1 MSRHANLPFH
11 IYVNVDNKFLGEKMP
26 SGTTPAIWHSV
37 FCRSNQVLMCHVL
50 LESGA
55 NWTGLPIQAI
65 STKES
70 FEFTSDD
77 LMPWAAM
84 GEDLDIF
91 NVNYLEGIECETREP
106 IKSKGRHTGIMI
118 DWKDGFSRYPQ
129 EHKPLNM
136 IELENGQFAFLPNN
150 FVVYNDKHFVSKNAQ
165 ENLKYYKRGEKIYW
179 GK

>member
-11 IYVNVDNKFLGEKMP
+11 IYVNVDNRFLGEKMP
-26 SGTTPAIWHSV
+26 SGYTPAIWHSV
-37 FCRSNQVLMCHVL
+37 FCRANQVLMCHVL

-55 NWTGLPIQAI
+55 NWTGLPIHAI
-65 STKES
+65 STKKA
-70 FEFTSDD
+70 FDFTSDD

-91 NVNYLEGIECETREP
+91 NVNYLEGIECKTIEP
-106 IKSKGRHTGIMI
+106 IESKGRHTGIMI

-136 IELENGQFAFLPNN
+136 IELENGQFAFFPNN
-150 FVVYNDKHFVSKNAQ
+150 FIVYNDKHFVNKDAQ
-165 ENLKYYKRGEKIYW
+165 ANFKYYKRGENIYW